1 VSSLFDHDLR
11 LRLFRSFATIRAM
24 SRHPTSKAGKM
35 MLGRYRIER
44 ELGRGGMGVVY
55 VATDVNTDRQ
65 VAIKTTSVAGLGS
78 GEKARNQRRERF
90 VREVRALTQV
100 NHENVVHVF
109 DAGEV
114 DDPDLGW
121 LLFYTMEYVEGTTLA
136 NLVAD
141 KGPLQEGEAA
151 AVVAQVALGLGAAH
165 RQGIVHRDVKPAN
178 IFLSN
183 DGRALIGDFGIAKIE
198 GSTQITRR
206 DQLVGTPN
214 YLAPE
219 QILGEAVGPYTDVF
233 ALGALLYVIT
243 QNRPLRQQVDAGS
256 LLASANNNDLVQR
269 MLAAQGLSARLKQA
283 VARCLERDPSRRYSD
298 GTAFADALA
307 EHATRVPRLSNDTS
321 RAFLNE
327 GTLDRSDAFA
337 PAAVDDAEV
346 NASTGLSTFGA
357 DPSSIEAMA
366 QAMLGEVER
375 RSGVTTRPER
385 NALAPSSPP
394 APPPVGLPIPPSTR
408 PRIPSSSSL
417 PAASAGEVPAV
428 KARTGEVSRP
438 ESTYVVKRAPTNEVV
453 SEQARD
459 AALNGPTVVRSRPAT
474 SASTE
479 LTAPTMTGSSPST
492 LSRAMATGSPTS
504 ATLPLV
510 SRRTRRV
517 QQIAGA
523 FVGGAVLG
531 LVAAFATAPPDLLAS
546 SSGTTATTS
555 SSSATSKDKPR
566 PALCPATTVN
576 QQNQA
581 RASLALDEARTL
593 RQKGAKQSA
602 VVDKLREGIALDPTN
617 HLLLYELGRVS
628 GPGQQMDDADAC
640 VCAVAPSSSECRKVE
655 KARGL

>member
-1 VSSLFDHDLR
+1 
-11 LRLFRSFATIRAM
+11 
-24 SRHPTSKAGKM
+24 M

-121 LLFYTMEYVEGTTLA
+121 LLFYTMEFVEGTTLA

-219 QILGEAVGPYTDVF
+219 QILGEPVGPFTDVF
-233 ALGALLYVIT
+233 ALGALFYVIT

-269 MLAAQGLSARLKQA
+269 MLAAQGLSTHLKQA

-337 PAAVDDAEV
+337 PASVDDAEV
-346 NASTGLSTFGA
+346 SASTGLSTFGA

-394 APPPVGLPIPPSTR
+394 APPPPGLPIPTSIR

-417 PAASAGEVPAV
+417 PAASAEVPAV

-438 ESTYVVKRAPTNEVV
+438 ESTHVAKRAPTNEVV
-453 SEQARD
+453 TEQARD
-459 AALNGPTVVRSRPAT
+459 AALNGPTLIRSRPAI
-474 SASTE
+474 SPSIE
-479 LTAPTMTGSSPST
+479 LTAPTMTGPSPST
-492 LSRAMATGSPTS
+492 LPKATVASPSTS

-517 QQIAGA
+517 QQVAGA

-531 LVAAFATAPPDLLAS
+531 LVVALVTAPPDLLAS
-546 SSGTTATTS
+546 SSGTTATTPS
-555 SSSATSKDKPR
+555 SSTTSQDKPR
-566 PALCPATTVN
+566 PALCPATTVT

-581 RASLALDEARTL
+581 RASLALDEARIL

-602 VVDKLREGIALDPTN
+602 AVDKLREGIALDPTN

-640 VCAVAPSSSECRKVE
+640 VCAVAPSSIECRKVE